1 MPLKRLSLEF
11 CLIESSGLGARYC
24 FVREDYKSLL
34 TFQIEGPYTLKY
46 FLSMAGPDV
55 ISVGSCGEAQRVLK
69 RVEREAS
76 HRYQTLTLPEDGA
89 ANCLYVNGTLIHRSR
104 DEAPKSDA
112 VRDQPLKP
120 YDPLESL
127 NVADVVSVTAS

>member
-1 MPLKRLSLEF
+1 
-11 CLIESSGLGARYC
+11 
-24 FVREDYKSLL
+24 
-34 TFQIEGPYTLKY
+34 
-46 FLSMAGPDV
+46 MAGPDV

-104 DEAPKSDA
+104 EEAPKSDA
-112 VRDQPLKP
+112 VR
-120 YDPLESL
+120 LETVVDLDKQIHSL
-127 NVADVVSVTAS
+127 VHLSNKKRV

>member
-1 MPLKRLSLEF
+1 MYTFSYFKIPVPIYMYLYLYTFNYTYFYIPLPLSIYSYTYIPILQ
-11 CLIESSGLGARYC
+11 
-24 FVREDYKSLL
+24 
-34 TFQIEGPYTLKY
+34 FQIEGPYTLKY

-89 ANCLYVNGTLIHRSR
+89 ANCIYVNGTLIHRSR

-112 VRDQPLKP
+112 V
-120 YDPLESL
+120 
-127 NVADVVSVTAS
+127 TI

>member
-1 MPLKRLSLEF
+1 
-11 CLIESSGLGARYC
+11 
-24 FVREDYKSLL
+24 
-34 TFQIEGPYTLKY
+34 
-46 FLSMAGPDV
+46 MAGPDV

-104 DEAPKSDA
+104 EEAPKSDA
-112 VRDQPLKP
+112 VRSQFRQPT
-120 YDPLESL
+120 L
-127 NVADVVSVTAS
+127 NFTNLTAQSANSPVVTIFTGENSIQFHQQKHAQLHHYSTSTLYALQ